1 METSLL
7 AGWDNFYV
15 IVGSS
20 AGALTGL
27 TFVVIALIREQQRVY
42 PEGVSVFVTPTIVHF
57 SGVLGLAAFMS
68 MPHQHLPI
76 LRAGFGAGGLAGL
89 AYSAFIATHMPRPGN
104 PAYVA
109 VREDW
114 IWNVIV
120 PGLAYGCLLIVG
132 ALVPYW
138 PAPSLYVV
146 AVLSLLMLFVG
157 IHNAWDIA
165 VWMTMSR
172 RENKREDKREDK

>member
-1 METSLL
+1 MHAGSIIALVVVMLAAVLL
-7 AGWDNFYV
+7 GRTIMGFQ
-15 IVGSS
+15 IRLVGAAPRAARFSGFN
-20 AGALTGL
+20 ADRLVLL
-27 TFVVIALIREQQRVY
+27 TFAI
-42 PEGVSVFVTPTIVHF
+42 S
-57 SGVLGLAAFMS
+57 
-68 MPHQHLPI
+68 
-76 LRAGFGAGGLAGL
+76 GGLAGL

>member
-27 TFVVIALIREQQRVY
+27 TFVVIALVREAQVY
-42 PEGVSVFVTPTIVHF
+42 PAGVSVFVTPTIVHF
-57 SGVLGLAAFMS
+57 SGVLGLAAFMT
-68 MPHQHLPI
+68 MPHQHVPI
-76 LRAGFGAGGLAGL
+76 LGVGFAAGGLAGL
-89 AYSAFIATHMPRPGN
+89 AYSAFIAAHMPRQSSV
-104 PAYVA
+104 YVA

-120 PGLAYGCLLIVG
+120 PGLAYGCLFIVG
-132 ALVPYW
+132 ALLPYW
-138 PAPSLYVV
+138 PQQSLYVV
-146 AVLSLLMLFVG
+146 AGLSLLMLFVG

-165 VWMTMSR
+165 VWMTVNR